1 MSNEGPAVVAARTT
15 ETLLARNKKTNHK
28 AIATGTIKALMDQND
43 QELQKERQALK
54 EAFANLRKH
63 VAPEKKR
70 KGIFCTLKASEVSF
84 GGNTNNVPVAA
95 GVPFLQMGTV
105 GKYYQVKYLGEIPP
119 TAPRTVGFVVQEDM
133 GDCSDEVMASIN
145 DLTESE

>member
-1 MSNEGPAVVAARTT
+1 MVAARTT
-15 ETLLARNKKTNHK
+15 ETNHK
-28 AIATGTIKALMDQND
+28 VIAVGTIKTLMDQND
-43 QELQKERQALK
+43 QELHKERQALK

-63 VAPEKKR
+63 QR
-70 KGIFCTLKASEVSF
+70 KGIFCTVKAGEVSF

-145 DLTESE
+145 NLTESE